1 MNIYPLG
8 HESARLMSEAGYA
21 VDVISKLILED
32 QCRKSDSD
40 REGYLSDYDLGGLLA
55 ALTVAGNSLQEC
67 GERFREF
74 LQQTE
79 KCEVG
84 APATAPER
92 REMESTS

>member
-32 QCRKSDSD
+32 QCRKSDRD

-67 GERFREF
+67 
-74 LQQTE
+74 
-79 KCEVG
+79 EVG
-84 APATAPER
+84 APSPAPDR
-92 REMESTS
+92 REMESAS